1 MRATLLERAGV
12 SRPVDETR
20 RKRPTLFPLFLF
32 AGTYSPLS
40 KSVLSPVSY
49 LRRRSSRVDGAVP
62 TFFLP
67 YSSLPTSVRIVSFKH
82 SGSTFC
88 ICLILKKGMLNQ
100 FF

>member
-62 TFFLP
+62 IFFLP